1 MEVRMWKKNLTSLVG
16 VLGLAFL
23 LSSCGENGKDGA
35 DGQDG
40 ADGTN
45 GGGTEFD
52 YKVGDLGPAG
62 GYIFYVDTEDRFEDF
77 TYLEAAPSDLATTY
91 IWSDVTDSFVGT
103 ERGLGK
109 GKANTLAIIAQ
120 SPEADTAAK
129 ACANLAVGDF
139 DDYFL
144 PSTSELNKM
153 YQNLRM
159 EDLGGFAFD
168 YDYYYWSSSE
178 YVDKSSSA
186 WLQNFNNGNQL
197 DTNKANTYNVRCV
210 RAF

>member
-23 LSSCGENGKDGA
+23 LSSCLADGKDGA
-35 DGQDG
+35 DGQDGPAGQDG

-62 GYIFYVDTEDRFEDF
+62 GYIFYVDTEDRFEGF

-109 GKANTLAIIAQ
+109 GEANTLAIIAQ
-120 SPEADTAAK
+120 SPEADTA
-129 ACANLAVGDF
+129 
-139 DDYFL
+139 
-144 PSTSELNKM
+144 
-153 YQNLRM
+153 
-159 EDLGGFAFD
+159 
-168 YDYYYWSSSE
+168 
-178 YVDKSSSA
+178 
-186 WLQNFNNGNQL
+186 
-197 DTNKANTYNVRCV
+197 
-210 RAF
+210 

>member
-1 MEVRMWKKNLTSLVG
+1 MWKKNLTSLVG

-23 LSSCGENGKDGA
+23 LSSCLADGKDGA
-35 DGQDG
+35 DGQDGPAGQDGADGQDGPAGQDG

-62 GYIFYVDTEDRFEDF
+62 GYIFYVDTEDRFEGF

-109 GKANTLAIIAQ
+109 GEANTLAIIAQ
-120 SPEADTAAK
+120 SPEADTA
-129 ACANLAVGDF
+129 
-139 DDYFL
+139 
-144 PSTSELNKM
+144 
-153 YQNLRM
+153 
-159 EDLGGFAFD
+159 
-168 YDYYYWSSSE
+168 
-178 YVDKSSSA
+178 
-186 WLQNFNNGNQL
+186 
-197 DTNKANTYNVRCV
+197 
-210 RAF
+210 